1 VKTRGYPVAV
11 RTGAIAV
18 VSLVAAALGAAAV
31 LVVGSVGGWVGGS
44 RGVET
49 VVVPTTPTSAGTPA
63 SAAAK
68 PLSGNG
74 FDPARI
80 YASRA
85 PGVVTIYSFFADGRR
100 SQGSGFVVSSSGHV
114 LTNSHVV
121 TSAGEGSDVDGAS
134 RLYVVFA
141 DGDRIPATIVGWD
154 LFNDTGLVKV
164 NPRDHA
170 VSPVPLGDSSRV
182 VVGQPVAAIGSPF
195 GQEGSLAV
203 GVVSATRRSIESL
216 TSAYDVS
223 DAIQIDAPINHGNS
237 GGPLLDARGRVI
249 GINAQI
255 RSDSGNAEGV
265 GFAIPIN
272 SARRS
277 MEQLIATGKVDYA
290 YVGVTTQDVTPAIAK
305 RFELG
310 AERGAL
316 IQSVVE
322 GAPADRAGLRG
333 GSDRQVF
340 NGIPLN
346 LGGDL
351 IVSFGGTRVERAAD
365 IARIVT
371 ERLRPGQTVAVTVVR
386 KGTGK
391 RETVRVRL
399 VERPVDPTG

>member
-1 VKTRGYPVAV
+1 MKTRGYPVAV
-11 RTGAIAV
+11 RPGAIAV
-18 VSLVAAALGAAAV
+18 VSLVAAVLGAASV
-31 LVVGSVGGWVGGS
+31 LVIGSLAGWVGGS

-49 VVVPTTPTSAGTPA
+49 VVLPTVPGATTAEPS
-63 SAAAK
+63 SAAL

-85 PGVVTIYSFFADGRR
+85 PGVVTIYSFFANGQRA
-100 SQGSGFVVSSSGHV
+100 QGSGFVVSPSGHV

-121 TSAGEGSDVDGAS
+121 TNAGEGSAVDGAA
-134 RLYVVFA
+134 RIYVVFA
-141 DGDRIPATIVGWD
+141 DGDRIPGKIVGWD
-154 LFNDTGLVKV
+154 LFNDTGVVKV
-164 NPRDHA
+164 DPRDHP

-195 GQEGSLAV
+195 GQESSLAV
-203 GVVSATRRSIESL
+203 GVVSATQRSIESL
-216 TSAYDVS
+216 TSVYDVS

-277 MEQLIATGKVDYA
+277 MEQLIATGKVAYA
-290 YVGVTTQDVTPAIAK
+290 YVGVTTQDVTPTIAK
-305 RFELG
+305 RYDLG
-310 AERGAL
+310 AKRGAL

-322 GAPADRAGLRG
+322 DGPADRAGLRG
-333 GSDRQVF
+333 GSDREVF

-351 IVSFGGTRVERAAD
+351 IVSFGGTSVERAAD

-371 ERLRPGQTVAVTVVR
+371 ERLRPGQTVPVTVVR
-386 KGTGK
+386 NGTGK

-399 VERPVDPTG
+399 IDRPLNPTG